1 MIFHI
6 DHLDSTIEIGDEM
19 GISISVLDWVHM
31 FQMAQKHICTIAQIH
46 GAEMRKPSTKVL

>member
-46 GAEMRKPSTKVL
+46 GAAMRKPSTKVL